1 MINFNPSRLFILL
14 LLLFQNHNLMTLRII
29 TSSEVLIKSQKI
41 KSLNL
46 KKEKALFV
54 KKVKLCSCLS
64 VLCVGIY
71 FFINQRDNSEI
82 KDDDFFKIK
91 LDCLRES
98 RDKYSIK
105 SLAKKSLLAFFII
118 PIISKA
124 FSSTEELIKKKLF
137 CKLPAD
143 EKILMTEHQEIIKAA
158 IILKEFLKLIESK
171 IIKEDEDFLLLLNQF
186 RQHLVLASARHLL
199 ISKKNNKLCLEH
211 ALIKKLVFLI
221 NQLASGKEKLELTIN
236 NFSQLLKT
244 CEALQ
249 NISLDQ

>member
-1 MINFNPSRLFILL
+1 
-14 LLLFQNHNLMTLRII
+14 MTLKTI

-64 VLCVGIY
+64 IGFVGIY
-71 FFINQRDNSEI
+71 FFLNQRDSSEI
-82 KDDDFFKIK
+82 KEDAFVQIK
-91 LDCLRES
+91 LDCLREA

-105 SLAKKSLLAFFII
+105 SLVKKSLLAFFII
-118 PIISKA
+118 PIIGKA

-137 CKLPAD
+137 CKLLDD
-143 EKILMTEHQEIIKAA
+143 EKNLMTEHQEIIKTA
-158 IILKEFLKLIESK
+158 IILKEFLKLIESN
-171 IIKEDEDFLLLLNQF
+171 IIKEDEDFLLLLNQL
-186 RQHLVLASARHLL
+186 RQYLVLASARHLL
-199 ISKKNNKLCLEH
+199 LSRENHKLYLQW
-211 ALIKKLVFLI
+211 ALIKKLVFLF